1 MKSPLVSVI
10 IPCFN
15 VSAYVTKAILSII
28 SQSYNN
34 LEILIIDDA
43 STDDT
48 LAQIRSIKDDR
59 ITLFEFKQNTQK
71 IGGVN
76 EVLQKSRGDYILFQD
91 ADDWSEPNR
100 IEEQLK
106 EFEADK
112 ELGICFTNFRYTG
125 KKIFL
130 PGKLALTNDEL
141 RNGFFNFFYPVE
153 NKVTLPVCAGMMISK
168 DALNQTKGYHP
179 YFAGRV
185 GEDIHWVYRI
195 LKHFKGITINTVLYN
210 YVIREGSLT
219 QLQFAGREARYTYSW
234 QLLSKIIHKDIYEGI
249 DVLDPVNVDL
259 LKQLELEACEE
270 ALVQNIQLFN
280 ETTKKYKNS
289 VSFKIGRFILT
300 PLRWLKSIKNK
311 YTD

>member
-300 PLRWLKSIKNK
+300 PLRWLKSVKNK
-311 YTD
+311 YAD